1 MKTARTDNL
10 GVEQDGS
17 GLLATIHLDLDSSV
31 HIYRAHG
38 WSYDADDDPLFETG
52 LRRALDF
59 FARAGVCAT
68 WFVIAEDLETP
79 RKREALAEIVK
90 QGHEIASHSLTHRKL
105 TALKRDEKRREIF
118 ESRELLMRELGVDAR
133 GFRAPGFAMDR
144 ETFELIDE
152 AGYAY
157 DSSLFPSADFARRL
171 EVDRLSEAP
180 HRPLAD
186 RQLVELPL
194 PAYRPLPFPFH
205 PCYSLVMGEWYFRL
219 GLRRFRRGGAPLTLL
234 FHLTDFA
241 DPMPEDHLPNP
252 LAKIY
257 TLSHLSGEA
266 KLRRC
271 ERMLEMVRR
280 EYRLVSTAQLLN
292 RTTAAAQTVVCATA

>member
-1 MKTARTDNL
+1 MALEIKTT
-10 GVEQDGS
+10 VETPGMRAS
-17 GLLATIHLDLDSSV
+17 IHVDLDGGK
-31 HIYRAHG
+31 HIFRAHG
-38 WSYDADDDPLFETG
+38 WDYPAQDDPLFETG

-59 FARAGVCAT
+59 CERAGTRAT
-68 WFVIAEDLETP
+68 LFVIVEDLENP
-79 RKREALAEIVK
+79 RKRELLQEAARR
-90 QGHEIASHSLTHRKL
+90 GHEIASHSLTHRKL
-105 TALKRDEKRREIF
+105 TALSRDEKRREIF
-118 ESRELLMRELGVDAR
+118 ESRERLMRELGVEAR

-144 ETFELIDE
+144 ESFELIDE

-157 DSSLFPSADFARRL
+157 DSSLFPSAGFARRL
-171 EVDRLSEAP
+171 EVNQLSEKP

-186 RQLVELPL
+186 RRLVELPM

-205 PCYSLVMGEWYFRL
+205 PCYSLVMGVWYFRL
-219 GLRRFRRGGAPLTLL
+219 GLRRFRRVGAPLTLL

-241 DPMPEDHLPNP
+241 DPVPEDYLPNP

-257 TLSHLSGEA
+257 TLSHLSGET

-280 EYRLVSTAQLLN
+280 EYQLVSAAQLLDQ
-292 RTTAAAQTVVCATA
+292 TAAMAQTAA